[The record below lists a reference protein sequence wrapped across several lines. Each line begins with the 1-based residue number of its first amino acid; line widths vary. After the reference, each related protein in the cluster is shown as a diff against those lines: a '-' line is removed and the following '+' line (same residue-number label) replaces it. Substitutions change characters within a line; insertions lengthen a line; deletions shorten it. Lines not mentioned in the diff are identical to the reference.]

1 MLLDPVLG
9 APSLVPVLRVN
20 LLDGMLSCTN
30 AVPRQCGGGF
40 QTVEDPE
47 GLSLCRWEESGVLG
61 HVPGLGNDEDEEED
75 STLEA
80 IYIGIVMLLGM
91 KGKSRCLEMEDITGC
106 VAYVSYLISSSCS
119 YLSLS
124 SVTHHF
130 GVCHPP

>member
-1 MLLDPVLG
+1 M
-9 APSLVPVLRVN
+9 
-20 LLDGMLSCTN
+20 
-30 AVPRQCGGGF
+30 
-40 QTVEDPE
+40 
-47 GLSLCRWEESGVLG
+47 LG